1 MGMQTNE
8 VGSALG
14 LSAVHSLI
22 RPLALT
28 SKRGLDMACVLVSAP
43 LWVPLCGL
51 IAVLIWLEDRA
62 NPLFLQDRVGLGGA
76 LFPTWKFRTM
86 RPNAEQLLQDTLL
99 QNAELRAEWE
109 ANHKLRRDPRITR
122 IGRLLRK
129 TSLDEL
135 PQLVNVLQ
143 GQMSLVGPRPLPP
156 YHAQQLALSVQ
167 LTRQRVRPGMT
178 GLWQVSGR
186 SAAGNLGMEQWDP
199 YYVRHWSLR
208 LDFLILVRT
217 LKVVLG
223 GTGAY

>member
-1 MGMQTNE
+1 MRTNE
-8 VGSALG
+8 GGGALG
-14 LSAVHSLI
+14 LSVSRSLM

-28 SKRGLDMACVLVSAP
+28 GKRALDVACVLVSAP
-43 LWVPLCGL
+43 LWMPLCLGV
-51 IAVLIWLEDRA
+51 AALIWLEDRA
-62 NPLFLQDRVGLGGA
+62 NPLFLQERVGLGGS

-109 ANHKLRRDPRITR
+109 TNHKLRRDPRITR

-143 GQMSLVGPRPLPP
+143 GQMSLVGPRPLPA
-156 YHAQQLALSVQ
+156 YHAKQLPVAVQ
-167 LTRQRVRPGMT
+167 LMRQRVRPGMT

-186 SAAGNLGMEQWDP
+186 SAAGNQGMEQWDP

-208 LDFLILVRT
+208 LDLIILIRT